1 MALTETTQAAREALR
16 ARQGAGA
23 RYDAPN
29 APSEDLLMSRRGAAF
44 FARKL
49 NELTDAD
56 FDAPSLRDNWT
67 RRHLV
72 AHISYHART
81 VAIALKGMREGLTE
95 EEAEWRP
102 DVALAMTLPVRALR
116 YLYEHSNVHL
126 NVEFRDLRPEH
137 WEAEIFMDG
146 RSIPVRSLPLLRARE
161 VWIGAVHLRNG
172 AGLRDVPDLIS
183 ADP

>member
-1 MALTETTQAAREALR
+1 MALTETAQAAREALR

-29 APSEDLLMSRRGAAF
+29 APAEELLLARRGAAF

-49 NELTDAD
+49 NELRDAD
-56 FDAPSLRDNWT
+56 FDAPSLRDNWS

-72 AHISYHART
+72 AHVSYHARSI
-81 VAIALKGMREGLTE
+81 AIALKGMREGLTE

-102 DVALAMTLPVRALR
+102 DVALAITLPVRALR

-126 NVEFRDLRPEH
+126 NVEFRDLLPEH
-137 WEAEIFMDG
+137 WEAEIVMDG
-146 RSIPVRSLPLLRARE
+146 RPIPVRSLPLLRAHE
-161 VWIGAVHLRNG
+161 LWIGAVYLGNG
-172 AGLRDVPDLIS
+172 ARMRDVPKRVS
-183 ADP
+183 ADR